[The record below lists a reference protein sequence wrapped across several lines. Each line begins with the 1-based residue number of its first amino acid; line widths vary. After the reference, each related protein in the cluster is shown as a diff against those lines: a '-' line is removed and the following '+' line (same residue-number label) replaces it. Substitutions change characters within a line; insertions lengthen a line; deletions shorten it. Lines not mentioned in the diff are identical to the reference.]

1 MFNLSDVLTVG
12 FAVVSGLLSLLYKQQ
27 YEFNIYL
34 RDFVVSTN
42 TKLVEHSVRLDKLE
56 DNLNEKK

>member
-27 YEFNIYL
+27 HEFNIYL
-34 RDFVVSTN
+34 RDFVVTTN
-42 TKLVEHSVRLDKLE
+42 TKLVEHTVRLDKLE
-56 DNLNEKK
+56 DDKKNLN

>member
-34 RDFVVSTN
+34 RDFVVNTN
-42 TKLVEHSVRLDKLE
+42 TKLVEHSLRLEKVEDK
-56 DNLNEKK
+56 LNEK